1 MALSMFFMRS
11 TLSKGSMTEVTLTS
25 SYSLLAGCS
34 STSEVVIGLAG
45 ESVFIPWSRFPLV
58 VRVISL
64 LKTGISFSGTVSI
77 G

>member
-25 SYSLLAGCS
+25 SYSLAGYS
-34 STSEVVIGLAG
+34 STSEVVIGLEG

-58 VRVISL
+58 VRVMSL